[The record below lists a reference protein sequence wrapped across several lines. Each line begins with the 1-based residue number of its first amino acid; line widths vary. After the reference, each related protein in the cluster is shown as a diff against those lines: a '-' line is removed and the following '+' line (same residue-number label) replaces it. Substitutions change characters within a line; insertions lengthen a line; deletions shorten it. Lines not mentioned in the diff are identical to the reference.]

1 VHLEFHGAARTVT
14 GSRHLL
20 VANGHRILL
29 DCGLFQGKREESERL
44 NRRFPFDP
52 AEIDA
57 VVMSHAHIDHSGAL
71 PSLVKQGFKGCIHG
85 TLATADLLGVMLRD
99 SASIQEKDIEYV
111 NKRRRKKN
119 EPPKEPIYA
128 MEDVEHTLGYLEG
141 HRYHHPIHVVPGVTA
156 VYYDA
161 GHILGSAVVELTM
174 TEGNDTRT
182 LVFTGDLGRKRL
194 PILRDPETPPA
205 ADALIIE
212 STYGDREHAPV
223 EQVDD
228 KLSAIINRVFAQ
240 KGKLIIPAFAVGRTQ
255 ELVYSISRLLRAGRI
270 PGCCVYVDS
279 PLAVNVTDIFDR
291 HPETYDAEIRKILRE
306 TGDPFGFDL
315 LEYVRSVD
323 ESKAL
328 NAKAGPFIV
337 ISASGMMEG
346 GRVLHHLANGIGDP
360 NNVILIVGYQ
370 AGNTLGHRLVEGAKE
385 VRIFGDSYTV
395 GAEIVVMNEFSAH
408 ADRNEL
414 MEWVKAFKERP
425 SRVFVVHGEET
436 QSRPFAKRLRE
447 DLGIPR
453 VAVPGIGDR
462 GELEDGGDGDEGNV
476 NS

>member
-1 VHLEFHGAARTVT
+1 LHLEFHGAARTVT

-44 NRRFPFDP
+44 NRHFPFDP
-52 AEIDA
+52 AGIDA

-71 PSLVKQGFKGCIHG
+71 PSLVKAGFTGCIRG
-85 TLATADLLGVMLRD
+85 TLATADLLSVMLRD

-119 EPPKEPIYA
+119 EPPKEPVYT
-128 MEDVEHTLGYLEG
+128 MEDVERTLGYLEG
-141 HRYHHPIHVVPGVTA
+141 HRYHHPIPVLPGITA
-156 VYYDA
+156 TFYDA
-161 GHILGSAVVELTM
+161 GHILGSAVVELRV

-182 LVFTGDLGRKRL
+182 LVFTGDLGRKHL
-194 PILRDPETPPA
+194 PILRDPETPPRA
-205 ADALIIE
+205 HALIIE
-212 STYGDREHAPV
+212 STYGDREHAPL

-228 KLSAIINRVFAQ
+228 KLTAVINRVFAQ
-240 KGKLIIPAFAVGRTQ
+240 NGKLIIPAFAVGRTQ
-255 ELVYSISRLLRAGRI
+255 ELVFSISRLMRAGRI

-291 HPETYDAEIRKILRE
+291 HPETYDAEIRKVLRE

-328 NAKAGPFIV
+328 NTKPGPFIV

-346 GRVLHHLANGIGDP
+346 GRVLHHLANGIQDP
-360 NNVILIVGYQ
+360 QNVVLVVGYQ

-385 VRIFGDSYTV
+385 VRIYGDPYRV
-395 GAEIVVMNEFSAH
+395 EAEIVVMNEFSAH
-408 ADRNEL
+408 ADKNGL
-414 MEWVKAFKERP
+414 LEWVKAFKERP
-425 SRVFVVHGEET
+425 SRVFVVHGEER
-436 QSRPFAKRLRE
+436 QSRPFAARLRD
-447 DLGIPR
+447 DLGIPK
-453 VAVPGIGDR
+453 VVVPAMGDR
-462 GELEDGGDGDEGNV
+462 GDL
-476 NS
+476 